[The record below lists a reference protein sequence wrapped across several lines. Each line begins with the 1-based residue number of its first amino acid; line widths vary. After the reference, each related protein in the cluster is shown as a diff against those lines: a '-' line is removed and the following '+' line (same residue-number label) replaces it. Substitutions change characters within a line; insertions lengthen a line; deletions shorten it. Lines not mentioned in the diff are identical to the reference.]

1 MRCSVLARLRGVSRQ
16 TSQPLQV
23 LSVSSGER
31 LDITRGSWGSDQLML
46 RKEGSMEI
54 HTLGMDKETC
64 VPSMT

>member
-1 MRCSVLARLRGVSRQ
+1 MRCSALARLRGVSRQ

-31 LDITRGSWGSDQLML
+31 LDITRGSWGPDQL
-46 RKEGSMEI
+46 RKEGSFEI
-54 HTLGMDKETC
+54 DTLGMDKEPC